1 MKINSSF
8 AKLPEHLIKEVSL
21 PEMIDVACRHSVKK
35 LESPQNTLR
44 EELKKS
50 SLKTK
55 IKPGSRI
62 AVTAG
67 SRGINNIGKL
77 LRIICDEVKKMGGKP
92 FLVPA
97 MGSHGEGTV
106 KGQKEILTSLGIT
119 EKEINVPVIS
129 SNETVKL
136 TENSNGIHVFFDKE
150 SFYSD
155 GIIVVNRIKPHTDF
169 ESVIE
174 SGLLKML
181 AVGLGRD
188 KGAEQI
194 HRDGIKGMKKRIPQ
208 IGKFIIKRTPVILGI
223 GIVESSIGETAIIEA
238 IQPEE
243 IEKREKELLKTA
255 KKISTKLPFREID
268 LLIVDEIGKDVSGT
282 GLDTNVIGRRMLYG
296 EKDPKEPK
304 ITRIAALDLTD
315 ESHGNA
321 AGLGLVDVI
330 TERLFNKIDFNSFYF
345 NTLTSTFIERGK
357 IPVVLPSD
365 EAAIKVGLS
374 TSWVNDYRDAKV
386 VRIKNTLS
394 LNKIAVSRSL
404 FEKNNDIIPEGKFY
418 MLNFNRKG
426 NLF

>member
-1 MKINSSF
+1 M
-8 AKLPEHLIKEVSL
+8 
-21 PEMIDVACRHSVKK
+21 
-35 LESPQNTLR
+35 
-44 EELKKS
+44 
-50 SLKTK
+50 
-55 IKPGSRI
+55 
-62 AVTAG
+62 
-67 SRGINNIGKL
+67 
-77 LRIICDEVKKMGGKP
+77 
-92 FLVPA
+92 
-97 MGSHGEGTV
+97 
-106 KGQKEILTSLGIT
+106 
-119 EKEINVPVIS
+119 
-129 SNETVKL
+129 
-136 TENSNGIHVFFDKE
+136 
-150 SFYSD
+150 
-155 GIIVVNRIKPHTDF
+155 
-169 ESVIE
+169 
-174 SGLLKML
+174 
-181 AVGLGRD
+181 
-188 KGAEQI
+188 
-194 HRDGIKGMKKRIPQ
+194 
-208 IGKFIIKRTPVILGI
+208 
-223 GIVESSIGETAIIEA
+223 
-238 IQPEE
+238 
-243 IEKREKELLKTA
+243 
-255 KKISTKLPFREID
+255 
-268 LLIVDEIGKDVSGT
+268 SGT